1 MASGYTIRTRG
12 ELDSEAMKPGNAS
25 TIFELQGRAASASRW
40 TTGHLVPFRLIAL
53 PMKQHLPVLWRTHR
67 QNCPSVDRKEV
78 DVLCGRNPDR
88 LTRRLESDL
97 ETVPGGPFWV
107 ALAGALRRAAQQEP
121 EAPQSG
127 RRMNPL
133 RNARPSVVSGQ
144 LEYFVPSGE
153 MRDDDG
159 LDADESYEY
168 DSYYAHTEDVAV
180 ALATRFLS
188 FVLCRCLNQSGYMEV
203 RVRIEPQDDGGIC
216 AMELQDKGWQMT
228 FSRVAILEAKR
239 GLGHVARDPAT
250 GEFQPVST
258 NLLPQCLGEAII
270 AWKSTPKEERNNDVF
285 LLVIVNTFFRLI
297 HFRFGSDY
305 LEYLDAP
312 DPRMQLSI
320 ALDQNKDSAVMME
333 SSKWFNLE
341 VPGHRKAAM
350 CHVLAL
356 VRWFRIHSLRD
367 RSAEKTE
374 SDSSDV
380 SDTDIS

>member
-1 MASGYTIRTRG
+1 
-12 ELDSEAMKPGNAS
+12 
-25 TIFELQGRAASASRW
+25 
-40 TTGHLVPFRLIAL
+40 
-53 PMKQHLPVLWRTHR
+53 
-67 QNCPSVDRKEV
+67 
-78 DVLCGRNPDR
+78 
-88 LTRRLESDL
+88 
-97 ETVPGGPFWV
+97 
-107 ALAGALRRAAQQEP
+107 
-121 EAPQSG
+121 
-127 RRMNPL
+127 MNPL

-153 MRDDDG
+153 MRVGSSSPTQASSSPGHPLSSSFGTENQDDDG

-203 RVRIEPQDDGGIC
+203 RVRIERLSASAHITGAGSKLLIAQDDGGIC